1 MVEYIASQD
10 RCLLNIEANYYNQL
24 DIEAFSQMMK
34 DPSYCYKFYWLE
46 AVVHIISEGKN
57 ETTFD
62 EIIDENWVLELDGVK
77 ERSIYYE
84 KLFNHLCD
92 SCTLDLEEAGKLY
105 KSIETYGQEI
115 ENGIC
120 LVRGSD
126 SFVRPFIHFTF
137 LKQPMKWRTERVSVI
152 IFINFSNEDFVYRS
166 NVYRH
171 LNYLI
176 SNVENVKKVK
186 ENPKFSLIY
195 KMLHMNWVY
204 DRIDLIDNS
213 QLPAFEDG

>member
-1 MVEYIASQD
+1 M
-10 RCLLNIEANYYNQL
+10 NIYQAITEIPQGSFN
-24 DIEAFSQMMK
+24 I
-34 DPSYCYKFYWLE
+34 
-46 AVVHIISEGKN
+46 
-57 ETTFD
+57 D